1 MWNKMIKEKE
11 GLKRQSSKKGL
22 KKNQYACSM
31 EGVFLVSD
39 PSASQYLKVAGQAR
53 KIKLQQV

>member
-1 MWNKMIKEKE
+1 MIKEKE